1 MACGKIVPPDM
12 STPSLS
18 DIFEQEPAITW
29 LRQAYLADR
38 LPHAMIFAGP
48 VGVGKATT
56 AKALAKLFLCEKP
69 NKDEACG
76 TCESC
81 RTFDGGNHPDYHVIT
96 KELIRY
102 YDKTGTSKAIDL
114 SIKVIRPEL
123 VEKAG
128 RKPVMGRGKVFIV
141 EQAESM
147 NAAAQNAML
156 KTLEEPAG
164 RTLIVLLTDQPNSL
178 LPTIRSR
185 CQTVR
190 FAYLDE
196 KRVQKELV
204 GRGLDPATAADAA
217 ALSRGSLGVAL
228 KWVEDGVIAPARELA
243 GIIDQLFAGRQPDD
257 LPGWFKN
264 AADAYAAKQLER
276 DELSSKDQ
284 ATREGLTLYLL
295 LAG

>member
-1 MACGKIVPPDM
+1 
-12 STPSLS
+12 
-18 DIFEQEPAITW
+18 
-29 LRQAYLADR
+29 
-38 LPHAMIFAGP
+38 
-48 VGVGKATT
+48 
-56 AKALAKLFLCEKP
+56 
-69 NKDEACG
+69 
-76 TCESC
+76 
-81 RTFDGGNHPDYHVIT
+81 
-96 KELIRY
+96 
-102 YDKTGTSKAIDL
+102 
-114 SIKVIRPEL
+114 VIRPEL

-128 RKPVMGRGKVFIV
+128 RKAVMGKGKVFIV

-164 RTLIVLLTDQPNSL
+164 RTLIILLTDQPNSL

-204 GRGLDPATAADAA
+204 RRGVDPELAADAA

-228 KWVEDGVIAPARELA
+228 KWVEDGVIAPARELD
-243 GIIDQLFAGRQPDD
+243 GIIDNLFVGRPADD

-264 AADAYAAKQLER
+264 AAEAYAAKQLER

-295 LAG
+295 LAGEHIRRRLGEDGENLDAACNAIDALVQAETFLDGNVNISLIFQQLTVKLEMQR